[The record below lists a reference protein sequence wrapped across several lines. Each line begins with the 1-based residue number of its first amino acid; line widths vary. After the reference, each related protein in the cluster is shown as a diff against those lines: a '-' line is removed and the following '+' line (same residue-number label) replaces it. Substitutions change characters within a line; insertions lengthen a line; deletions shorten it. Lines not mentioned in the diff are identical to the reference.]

1 MSDDEPISITE
12 DPNDPWVGQHLAD
25 YYIIRRIGE
34 GGMGVVYLAR
44 HQSLDRLA
52 AIKFLGAHMVNDKDY
67 IERFLLEAR
76 GAAKLNHRNL
86 ITVHDAGSLGENVYY
101 LIMEFIEGRDLGLLL
116 SERGVFPASEACG
129 YIRQAASALG
139 YAHQKKIIHRDI
151 KPSNLLLTDDGMIK
165 VGDLGLAKWLIDD
178 DGSNSMTQTGIIMGT
193 PYYISPE
200 QVRNSRDVD
209 WRSDIY
215 SLGATLHH
223 LVTGRIP
230 YEGTSLAVIMTMHL
244 NDPVPEPNRVNP
256 ALDKSICA
264 IIRKMMA
271 KDPADRFQTMEE
283 VEAVLKTYLQGGSV
297 NAQVAPGK
305 RKSKTRTFWIA
316 LVSML
321 AIAAATSFM
330 VVNLL
335 KEPAQEKPAE
345 TSLST
350 PSAPPVA
357 SPQVAP
363 VVVAD
368 FNRKNL
374 EDTHSGVFGAWNSKS
389 PNPAGQC
396 SEQVEQGAGP
406 DGSPCWRI
414 QCGISTPQT
423 YGGTWLR
430 LKHIMDGT
438 PYDTL
443 SFKVRTEQPDLKF
456 AVDIKIKQWSLQFYG
471 KPFTVSANQQWKTI
485 EIPLSSFELLTLQAL
500 DQFVV
505 IFNPETTGS
514 RDAVLFIDDIVLS
527 KK

>member
-151 KPSNLLLTDDGMIK
+151 KPSNLLLTDDGTIK
-165 VGDLGLAKWLIDD
+165 VGDLGLAKWLGDD
-178 DGSNSMTQTGIIMGT
+178 DGGGMTQTGIIMGT

-316 LVSML
+316 LVCVM
-321 AIAAATSFM
+321 AIAAATSYM

-345 TSLST
+345 KSPPPPPA
-350 PSAPPVA
+350 PSIAPTH
-357 SPQVAP
+357 VAP
-363 VVVAD
+363 KLVAD

-374 EDTHSGVFGAWNSKS
+374 EDSHSGQFGAWNSKS
-389 PNPAGQC
+389 PFPLGQC
-396 SEQVEQGAGP
+396 SERVEEGAGP

-414 QCGISTPQT
+414 QCAITTPQSF
-423 YGGTWLR
+423 GGAWYA
-430 LKHIMDGT
+430 LKGMDGT
-438 PYDTL
+438 PYNTL
-443 SFKVRTEQPDLKF
+443 TFKARTDEPELKF
-456 AVDIKIKQWSLQFYG
+456 AVDFKIMQGSTPFFG
-471 KPFTVSANQQWKTI
+471 KPFALSAGQQWKTF
-485 EIPLSSFELLTLQAL
+485 EVPLSSFGLPTLQYL
-500 DQFVV
+500 DHVAVV
-505 IFNPETTGS
+505 FNREITGP

-527 KK
+527 QK